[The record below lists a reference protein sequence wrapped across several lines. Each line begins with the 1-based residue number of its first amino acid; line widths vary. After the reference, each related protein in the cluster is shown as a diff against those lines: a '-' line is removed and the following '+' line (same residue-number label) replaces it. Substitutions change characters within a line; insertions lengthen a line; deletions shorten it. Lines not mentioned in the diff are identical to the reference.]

1 MNIEITLLI
10 TKILRLCIIIYIIAL
25 FSLFINELYNNYKF
39 ILDKFIIFIN
49 LCALYYFFQ
58 NLHINITIRYGR

>member
-1 MNIEITLLI
+1 MQMNNIEITLLI
-10 TKILRLCIIIYIIAL
+10 GV

-39 ILDKFIIFIN
+39 NLHTFIIFIN

-58 NLHINITIRYGR
+58 NIHINITITYGR